1 MTRFGS
7 KYIGGLALAVAGITA
22 LAACSSSNSSSSSS
36 STNNN
41 TTPGVTTE
49 PGSIGGIPAAGTPSG
64 TAGSITFGYL
74 ASNAPN
80 WILPI
85 IPAADN
91 SVYNSFVFGWQMWR
105 PTWFTWDGSSPAV
118 NDSMSPANAPTSSN
132 GGKTFTMTFKNWK
145 WSDGQPV
152 GAADLAFTIDEIK
165 AALKESPANWANYVP
180 GYFPDTLTS
189 MSTPDASTLVLNMTK
204 PVNPT
209 WLEEDIIDI
218 GMMPAHAWAKASAN
232 GPTLDYTVPANAKK
246 IWDFLNTQSKS
257 VNTYATNPLWQVVYG
272 PYKLTAFNAT
282 TGSFTMAP
290 NPSYSGPHANPMSTF
305 TGVPF
310 TSDAAQFNAIKS
322 GSVDVVS
329 LPAADNPQIPSLKG
343 EGYNYYGLPA
353 WGDYF
358 AAYNFKDTTGDF
370 NNIVAQLYFRQA
382 MQHLEDQP
390 GQIKAFLNGD
400 GDPLSGPIGAYPQS
414 PFLPANGK
422 TTLYPFSISSAT
434 DLLKAN
440 GWTINA
446 NGTDVCAKPGTGAG
460 QCGSGIPAGTKL
472 AFNLIYNAASPITQ
486 EVEDLASNAKAAG
499 VNITLSASNFNFM
512 IQNYI
517 DPASPANINKWAM
530 EDFGGESFSTY
541 PTSFGLFNT
550 GGSGQIGD
558 FSDPKADSLINASI
572 SNPNPSAV
580 MDELSYLDTVL
591 PVLWQPLRDHV
602 YVWKT
607 GISATTP
614 KAFENLTQYDPTPE
628 FWFTT
633 K

>member
-1 MTRFGS
+1 MTRFGT
-7 KYIGGLALAVAGITA
+7 KRIGGIALAVAGITA
-22 LAACSSSNSSSSSS
+22 LAACSSSSSSSSS
-36 STNNN
+36 STT
-41 TTPGVTTE
+41 TTPGVTTQA
-49 PGSIGGIPAAGTPSG
+49 GSIGAIPAAGTPSG
-64 TAGSITFGYL
+64 TAGSITYGYL

-105 PTWFTWDGSSPAV
+105 PTWFTWNGSSPAV
-118 NDSMSPANAPTSSN
+118 NDSLSPVNAPVSSN

-145 WSDGQPV
+145 WSDGQPL

-165 AALKESPANWANYVP
+165 AAIKESPANWANYVP

-189 MSTPDASTLVLNMTK
+189 MSMPNSSTLVLNMSK

-209 WLEEDIIDI
+209 WLQEDIIDV
-218 GMMPAHAWAKASAN
+218 GMMPAHAWAKASAS
-232 GPTLDYTVPANAKK
+232 GPTLDYTNPANAKK
-246 IWDFLNTQSKS
+246 IWDFLNAQSKS

-282 TGSFTMAP
+282 TGSFTMVP
-290 NPSYSGPHANPMSTF
+290 NTEYSGPHANPQSTF
-305 TGVPF
+305 VGVPF

-322 GSVDVVS
+322 GSVDVAA
-329 LPAADNPQIPSLKG
+329 LPPEDNPEIPSLKST
-343 EGYNYYGLPA
+343 GYDYYGLPA

-370 NNIVAQLYFRQA
+370 NNIANQLYFRQA
-382 MQHLEDQP
+382 MAHLEDQE
-390 GQIKAFLNGD
+390 GWIKAFMD
-400 GDPLSGPIGAYPQS
+400 GAGAPAYGPIPAYPVS
-414 PFLPANGK
+414 PYLPTDAATNP
-422 TTLYPFSISSAT
+422 YPFNVAAAVA
-434 DLLKAN
+434 LLKAH
-440 GWTINA
+440 GWTVNA
-446 NGTDVCAKPGTGAG
+446 GGTDVCAKPGTAAGDCGA
-460 QCGSGIPAGTKL
+460 GIPAGTKL
-472 AFNLIYNAASPITQ
+472 AFNLIYNATTTTLIGEQMT
-486 EVEDLASNAKAAG
+486 DLASKAKQAG
-499 VNITLSASNFNFM
+499 INIDLQSSNFNYM
-512 IQNYI
+512 IANYL
-517 DPASPANINKWAM
+517 DPDAPANDNKWAM

-558 FSDPKADSLINASI
+558 YSDPKADSLINASI
-572 SNPNPSAV
+572 TSTDPAAV
-580 MDELSYLDTVL
+580 VNELSYLNTSE

-607 GISATTP
+607 NVSATTP
-614 KAFENLTQYDPTPE
+614 QAFENLTQYDPTPE
-628 FWFTT
+628 FWFIT

>member
-1 MTRFGS
+1 MTRFGT
-7 KYIGGLALAVAGITA
+7 KRIGGLALAVAGITA
-22 LAACSSSNSSSSSS
+22 LAACSSSSSS
-36 STNNN
+36 STS
-41 TTPGVTTE
+41 TTTTQGVTTQ

-64 TAGSITFGYL
+64 KAGSITFGYL
-74 ASNAPN
+74 SADAPN

-105 PTWFTWDGSSPAV
+105 PTWFTWNGSSPAV
-118 NDSMSPANAPTSSN
+118 SATLSPLNAPVSSN
-132 GGKTFTMTFKNWK
+132 GGKTFTVTFKPWK

-165 AALKESPANWANYVP
+165 AAIKESPANWANYVP

-189 MSTPDASTLVLNMTK
+189 MSMPNASTLVLNMSK

-209 WLEEDIIDI
+209 WLQEDILDV
-218 GMMPAHAWAKASAN
+218 GMMPAHAWAKASAS
-232 GPTLDYTVPANAKK
+232 GPTLDYTNPANAKK
-246 IWDFLNTQSKS
+246 IWDFLNSQAKS
-257 VNTYATNPLWQVVYG
+257 VSTYATNPLWQVVYG

-282 TGSFTMAP
+282 TGSFTMVP
-290 NPSYSGPHANPMSTF
+290 NTAYSGPHANPQSTF
-305 TGVPF
+305 VGVPF
-310 TSDAAQFNAIKS
+310 TSDAATFNAVKA
-322 GSVDVVS
+322 GSVDVVA
-329 LPAADNPQIPSLKG
+329 LPSEDNPQIPSLKN
-343 EGYNYYGLPA
+343 EGYTYYGLPA

-370 NNIVAQLYFRQA
+370 NNIASQLYFRQA

-422 TTLYPFSISSAT
+422 TTLYPFSISAAT
-434 DLLKAN
+434 NLLKAN
-440 GWTINA
+440 GWTVVP
-446 NGTDVCAKPGTGAG
+446 NGTSTCTKPGTGPG
-460 QCGSGIPAGTKL
+460 ECGAGIPAGTKL
-472 AFNLIYNAASPITQ
+472 SFNLIYNAASPITQ

-499 VNITLSASNFNFM
+499 IDVNLSASNFDFM

-558 FSDPKADSLINASI
+558 YSDPKADSLINDSI
-572 SNPNPSAV
+572 TSSNPAAV
-580 MDELSYLDTVL
+580 TDELSYLDTTL

-602 YVWKT
+602 YVWKNN
-607 GISATTP
+607 ISATTP
-614 KAFENLTQYDPTPE
+614 QAFENLTQYDPTPE
-628 FWFTT
+628 FWYTT

>member
-1 MTRFGS
+1 MRIS
-7 KYIGGLALAVAGITA
+7 GLALAVASVTA
-22 LAACSSSNSSSSSS
+22 LAACSSSGSSSGSSA
-36 STNNN
+36 NN
-41 TTPGVTTE
+41 TPSQPGVTTQ

-64 TAGSITFGYL
+64 TASSITFGYL
-74 ASNAPN
+74 AGNAPN

-118 NDSMSPANAPTSSN
+118 NADLSPVATSTWSN
-132 GGKTFTMTFKNWK
+132 GDKTVSITFKPWK
-145 WSDGQPV
+145 WSDGQTLS
-152 GAADLAFTIDEIK
+152 GKDLEFTIDEIK

-189 MSTPDASTLVLNMTK
+189 MSTPNASTLVINMSK

-209 WLEEDIIDI
+209 WLQEDIIDI
-218 GMMPAHAWAKASAN
+218 GMMPAHAWAKASAS
-232 GPTLDYTVPANAKK
+232 GPTLDYTNPANAKK
-246 IWDFLNTQSKS
+246 IWDFLNTQSKA

-290 NPSYSGPHANPMSTF
+290 NPSYGGPHANPESTF
-305 TGVPF
+305 VGVPF

-322 GSVDVVS
+322 GSVDVSV
-329 LPAADNPQIPSLKG
+329 LPAADNPQIPSLKNS
-343 EGYNYYGLPA
+343 GYNYYGLPA

-358 AAYNFKDTTGDF
+358 AAYNFKDKTGDF
-370 NNIVAQLYFRQA
+370 NNIVSQLYFRQA

-400 GDPLSGPIGAYPQS
+400 GDPLGGPIGAYPQS

-422 TTLYPFSISSAT
+422 TVLYPFSISTAT
-434 DLLKAN
+434 SLLKSN

-446 NGTDVCAKPGTGAG
+446 NGTDVCAKPGTGPG
-460 QCGSGIPAGTKL
+460 ECGAGIPAGTKL
-472 AFNLIYNAASPITQ
+472 AFNLIYNAVSPITQ

-499 VNITLSASNFNFM
+499 INISLSASNFNFM

-517 DPASPANINKWAM
+517 DPASPANIDKWAM

-541 PTSFGLFNT
+541 PTSFGFLNT

-572 SNPNPSAV
+572 SSPNTAAV

-607 GISATTP
+607 NISATTP
-614 KAFENLTQYDPTPE
+614 KALENLTQYDPTPE
-628 FWFTT
+628 FWYTT

>member
-1 MTRFGS
+1 MTTFG
-7 KYIGGLALAVAGITA
+7 KKGLAGLALAVAGITA
-22 LAACSSSNSSSSSS
+22 LAACSSSGSGSASPTASASPGG
-36 STNNN
+36 
-41 TTPGVTTE
+41 TTQ
-49 PGSIGGIPAAGTPSG
+49 PGSIGAIPAAGAASG
-64 TAGSITFGYL
+64 KAGTITFGYL
-74 ASNAPN
+74 AADAPN

-91 SVYNSFVFGWQMWR
+91 SVYNSFVFQWQMWR
-105 PTWFTWDGSSPAV
+105 PTWFTWNGSSPAV
-118 NDSMSPANAPTSSN
+118 NAPLSVANTPVSSN
-132 GGKTFTMTFKNWK
+132 GGKTMTITLKPWK
-145 WSDGQPV
+145 WSDGQTV
-152 GAADLAFTIDEIK
+152 GAKDLEFTLDEIK

-189 MSTPDASTLVLNMTK
+189 MSVPNAQTLVINMTK
-204 PVNPT
+204 PVNPV
-209 WLEEDIIDI
+209 WLQEDIIDI
-218 GMMPAHAWAKASAN
+218 SMMPAHAWAKASAS
-232 GPTLDYTVPANAKK
+232 GPILDYTNPANAKK
-246 IWDFLNTQSKS
+246 IWDFLNAQSKS
-257 VNTYATNPLWQVVYG
+257 VSTYASNPLWQVVYG

-282 TGSFTMAP
+282 TGSFTMVP
-290 NPSYSGPHANPMSTF
+290 NPSYSGPHANPQSSF
-305 TGVPF
+305 VGVPF
-310 TSDAAQFNAIKS
+310 TSDAATFNAVKS
-322 GSVDVVS
+322 GSVDVVA
-329 LPAADNPQIPSLKG
+329 LPSEDNPQIPSLKG

-370 NNIVAQLYFRQA
+370 NNIASQLYFRQA

-400 GDPLSGPIGAYPQS
+400 GDPLGGPIGAYPQS
-414 PFLPANGK
+414 PYLPANGK
-422 TTLYPFSISSAT
+422 TTLYPFSISAAT
-434 DLLKAN
+434 SLLKAN
-440 GWTINA
+440 GWTVTA
-446 NGTDVCAKPGTGAG
+446 NGTDTCTKPGTGPG
-460 QCGSGIPAGTKL
+460 ECGAGIPAGTKL
-472 AFNLIYNAASPITQ
+472 SFNLIYNAASPITQ

-499 VNITLSASNFNFM
+499 IDVNLSASNFDFM

-558 FSDPKADSLINASI
+558 YSNPQADALINDSI
-572 SNPNPSAV
+572 SSTNPAAV
-580 MDELSYLDTVL
+580 TNELSYLDTQL

-607 GISATTP
+607 NISATTP
-614 KAFENLTQYDPTPE
+614 QAFEDLTQYDPTPE
-628 FWFTT
+628 LWYTT